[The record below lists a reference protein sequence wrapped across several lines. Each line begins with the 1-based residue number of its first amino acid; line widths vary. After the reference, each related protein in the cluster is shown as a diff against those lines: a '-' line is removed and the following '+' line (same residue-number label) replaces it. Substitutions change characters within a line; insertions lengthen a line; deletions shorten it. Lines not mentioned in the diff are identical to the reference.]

1 MTHCSDTVHS
11 IGGPEPLSS
20 LSALRY
26 KADGVT
32 DGVSIDSERIL
43 HKSDAFF
50 SCLAG
55 VEAVC
60 NVVGVDPNPQDNPV
74 PVPDQCTGRRA
85 FSLLS
90 SFCLL
95 LAINTVSID
104 EGK

>member
-11 IGGPEPLSS
+11 IGGPEPLTS

-32 DGVSIDSERIL
+32 DGVSIISERIL
-43 HKSDAFF
+43 HNSDAFF

-60 NVVGVDPNPQDNPV
+60 NVVGVDPNPQDSLV
-74 PVPDQCTGRRA
+74 PLPYQITPRRA
-85 FSLLS
+85 FSRLLS
-90 SFCLL
+90 FCILPKRD
-95 LAINTVSID
+95 TVSID